1 MKNEIKRRLVELSE
15 SENKTYGADGIAK
28 KVAELT
34 STKETLVKQ
43 RNDLNRQIKN
53 LNALIKKWENEIS
66 PNQTSMF

>member
-15 SENKTYGADGIAK
+15 SENNTYGADGIAK

-34 STKETLVKQ
+34 STKETLIKQ

-53 LNALIKKWENEIS
+53 LNALIKKWENEIY